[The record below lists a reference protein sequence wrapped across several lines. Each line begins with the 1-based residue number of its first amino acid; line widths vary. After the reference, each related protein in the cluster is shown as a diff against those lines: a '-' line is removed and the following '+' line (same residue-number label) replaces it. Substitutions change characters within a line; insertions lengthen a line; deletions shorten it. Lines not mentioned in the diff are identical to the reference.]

1 MKITPVILVLV
12 LVWIS
17 LPPHTSAETRER
29 RDEFIL
35 ARGDKL
41 YEGDHEFRFISFNVP
56 NLQLIE
62 DNFAPGYNSP
72 FIWPN
77 EFEITDALESVRQMG
92 GNVVRTYVLS
102 VAREGSGM
110 SDTVHVLG
118 PGEFNEEAFRVL
130 DLLLKIAREKGIRVI
145 IPFVDH
151 WHWMGGRAQYAG
163 FRDKEPDDFW
173 TDEEVISDFEQTIR
187 FLMNRE
193 NTYTGVH
200 YKDDP
205 TIFAWE
211 TGNEISSPPEWT
223 KRIAALIKSIDDKHL
238 VIDGNSLHGVQ
249 AASLNDDNIDVLT
262 THHYPGQHDQPGKVM
277 LAAIRQAREITR
289 GKKPLFVGEFGFIPT
304 DDVQA
309 VLDYVIEDGIS
320 GALIWSLR
328 FHHRDGGFY
337 WHSETQGKDIYRAY
351 HWPGFESG
359 EAYDE
364 KQLMELMRSKAFEI
378 QAMEPPARKPPAAP
392 RLLACEDVNA
402 ISWQG
407 SAGAEDYDVW
417 RATNENGPWELIGPG
432 VVDAARQYVPLFQDS
447 TAERGGE
454 YYYRIAASNSSGVS
468 PPSNVIG
475 PIIVE
480 HSAIVDECEDLS
492 LAAAH
497 QSVQPT
503 SGKERNVREDNARL
517 QLNPGGFL
525 EYVVAEP
532 ISGWELIA
540 FSEGEMSLP
549 SVSSSPDGVTYTKCQ
564 FSRSGDAPTSAD
576 YGYLQHVELVGEDI
590 PDGAHRLRIELPSDV
605 DDALQLTRIVIRYG
619 ADQ

>member
-1 MKITPVILVLV
+1 MRITQVILVLG
-12 LVWIS
+12 LVWTS
-17 LPPHTSAETRER
+17 LLPNTSAQTRDR
-29 RDEFIL
+29 RDEIIS

-41 YEGDHEFRFISFNVP
+41 YEGDREFRFISFNVP

-62 DNFAPGYNSP
+62 DNFAAGYDSP

-110 SDTVHVLG
+110 GDTVHVLG

-130 DLLLKIAREKGIRVI
+130 DLLLKIARDKGIRVI

-163 FRDKEPDDFW
+163 FRGKEPDDFW
-173 TDEEVISDFEQTIR
+173 TDDEVITDFEQTVR
-187 FLMNRE
+187 FLINRE
-193 NTYTGVH
+193 NTYTGVR

-223 KRIAALIKSIDDKHL
+223 KRIAALIKSIDSKHL

-249 AASLNDDNIDVLT
+249 AASIEDENVDVLT
-262 THHYPGQHDQPGKVM
+262 THHYPGQHDQPGKAM
-277 LAAIRQAREITR
+277 LDAIRHALEISR

-309 VLDYVIEDGIS
+309 VLDFVIEEGIS

-364 KQLMELMRSKAFEI
+364 TQLMELMRAKAFEI
-378 QAMEPPARKPPAAP
+378 RGLELPALLAPAAP
-392 RLLACEDVNA
+392 TLLACDDVSA

-417 RATNENGPWELIGPG
+417 RSTNENGPWKLIGPG
-432 VVDAARQYVPLFQDS
+432 VVDAARQYVPLFQDR

-454 YYYRIAASNSSGVS
+454 YYYRIAARNSSGGS
-468 PPSNVIG
+468 PPSNMIG
-475 PIIVE
+475 PIGVE
-480 HSAIVDECEDLS
+480 HSTIVDECEDLS
-492 LAAAH
+492 LTAAH
-497 QSVQPT
+497 QSVKPT

-517 QLNPGGFL
+517 QLSPGGFL
-525 EYVVAEP
+525 EYDVAEP
-532 ISGWELIA
+532 ITGWELTA

-549 SVSSSPDGVTYTKCQ
+549 SLSCSVDGVTFESCP

-576 YGYLQHVELVGEDI
+576 YGYLQHVELISRDV
-590 PDGAHRLRIELPSDV
+590 PSGAHRLRIELPK
-605 DDALQLTRIVIRYG
+605 DAAAPLQLTRIVIRYG